1 VWSRSTSG
9 RGYTAGSVAAMTGP
23 LASLD
28 PRQDDDNV
36 RRGDSFY
43 LIRPGDTVHDVGDG
57 PRRFT
62 IGPASPGGC
71 VSAAIKLTDL
81 PCPLQWRKEQPAL

>member
-1 VWSRSTSG
+1 
-9 RGYTAGSVAAMTGP
+9 
-23 LASLD
+23 
-28 PRQDDDNV
+28 
-36 RRGDSFY
+36 
-43 LIRPGDTVHDVGDG
+43 VHDVGDG